1 LSLLKKTAQCN
12 RFYGDDAQKSPDFS
26 RIISDAHVNRL
37 KGMLDDKQAGKIVC
51 GGRVNASTRYIE
63 PTVITDV
70 NLESKVMQEEIFGP
84 LMPIIKIK
92 SIDEGIALVRS
103 NPIYDKPLSLYVFG
117 KNRAVI
123 DQM

>member
-1 LSLLKKTAQCN
+1 MC
-12 RFYGDDAQKSPDFS
+12 RFYGEDAQKSPDFS
-26 RIISDAHVNRL
+26 RIISDVHVKRL
-37 KGMLDDKQAGKIVC
+37 KGMIEDKQVGKIVC
-51 GGRVNASTRYIE
+51 GGRVDASTRYVE

-70 NLESKVMQEEIFGP
+70 NLDSKVMQEEIFGP

-103 NPIYDKPLSLYVFG
+103 NPIYDKPLSLYIFG

-123 DQM
+123 DKM